1 MNMCLT
7 FCFAILCDSKYLE
20 GGLWNVWGASLI
32 RWQIQNTSV
41 CCEWKFAA
49 CISFSIWEWVVQKWE
64 VKKERGEPGKR
75 SLASHC
81 RHVGSAQTLAS
92 GISGGH
98 VFETEWPHQPNTV
111 CCLMHSHIYSHTP
124 SLHTHSQHKAKSQP
138 ALSAHLL
145 LPNISIMKCTVTYAS
160 SDSAGLKMKSLLAI
174 WIVRHPREQDRRIR
188 ENKNENTVKS

>member
-7 FCFAILCDSKYLE
+7 FCFAILWDSKYLE

-41 CCEWKFAA
+41 CFEWKLAA
-49 CISFSIWEWVVQKWE
+49 CISFSIWEWVFCRNEKW
-64 VKKERGEPGKR
+64 KKREESQERGVM
-75 SLASHC
+75 ASHC
-81 RHVGSAQTLAS
+81 RHVGSAQTLAN

-111 CCLMHSHIYSHTP
+111 CCLMQSHTYSHTP

-138 ALSAHLL
+138 ALSPHLL

-160 SDSAGLKMKSLLAI
+160 SDSAGPENEVLVSYM
-174 WIVRHPREQDRRIR
+174 DRQVSKRAGQK
-188 ENKNENTVKS
+188 NKGK